1 VNYSTPKAC
10 RLPAHPGSVSH
21 LLPPCP
27 P

>member
-1 VNYSTPKAC
+1 VNFSTPKAC

-21 LLPPCP
+21 LLPSCP